1 MKTGWKGGGVWD
13 GVRGKG
19 TTNVGFFLFFF
30 PPSLDCKKADG
41 TPEHVQN
48 TQQ

>member
-1 MKTGWKGGGVWD
+1 MKTGWKGGG
-13 GVRGKG
+13 GGIRGKG
-19 TTNVGFFLFFF
+19 TTNMFFFVFF

>member
-1 MKTGWKGGGVWD
+1 MKTGWKGGG
-13 GVRGKG
+13 GGMALGGRGQLMW
-19 TTNVGFFLFFF
+19 VFFVFF
-30 PPSLDCKKADG
+30 PLSLDCKKADG